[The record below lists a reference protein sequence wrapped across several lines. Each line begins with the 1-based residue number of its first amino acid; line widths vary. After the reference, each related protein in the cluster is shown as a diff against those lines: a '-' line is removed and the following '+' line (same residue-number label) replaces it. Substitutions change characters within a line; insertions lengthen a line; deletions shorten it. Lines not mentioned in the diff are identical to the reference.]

1 LIQENGGDYL
11 VGTITDVT
19 LQQEQNVQI
28 QESERQLRSS
38 QQLAKLGNWRVFPS
52 FNRVDWSGECAH
64 IHGFLAA
71 DYQDSFSV
79 WLEGFEDIDQE
90 TISEGINRAA
100 KMNISFEFGS
110 WYKGP
115 GGTRKYLYYICGL
128 EKEGDNEFW
137 FGTVQDRTE
146 LKNQELELI
155 STREFYQNILD
166 NIPVESVLI
175 DEDLKYHYISRN
187 AIQND
192 ELREWMVGKTNK
204 DYSDYRGLK
213 GDFTEVRDQM
223 FAKAMTSDLTIRW
236 EEKMKTKDGRD
247 SYHIRNLVPITLMQ
261 ELQPK
266 KFLIGYSFDINDIK
280 RAQFRLEDRNEELN
294 QLNKELD
301 RFVYSISHDLRAP
314 IASVLGLNSLAEDTD
329 DREELDGILAMQRA
343 ALDRLDLCIRDVI
356 DYSRNKRMEVQSQ
369 DVCLRKVVDN
379 CLADLVYMA
388 NYNKI
393 DYFIEVEENTCV
405 QSDQLRIKIIV
416 NNLLSNAIKYADT
429 TKESSFI
436 SVRAESRENG
446 VNLIIEDSGIG
457 IKDDY
462 KDKIWDIFFRGKS
475 TYRA

>member
-1 LIQENGGDYL
+1 L